1 MGWASKIFVAGFLV
15 VGGICAS
22 EIVAQARPA
31 ATRENPLTE
40 TAVKAGAS
48 NGKQGQSQTGFSPG
62 GAQIALDELAELR
75 TRLAAL
81 EGKKGND
88 PRTISELK
96 DRMSEL
102 DMRLREWIVESK
114 DRDSAA
120 EDLRY
125 FSGETLALATTWIHW
140 VAILFTVIALA
151 IGLGNFVE
159 SRRMQKDLDRDRAQL
174 KDEIATAKDELS
186 RKGEVLQVEVAAA
199 LDRISKT
206 RDKSATEMA
215 AFRTEVDE
223 QRLSTRRTRKFVQA
237 VGGYFFTEALLQLLG
252 VLHKGGALDDAG
264 YEELRN
270 KTKEIEARLF
280 LRDPDLTRAE
290 PAIHTLIALGG
301 DDALADLVEFAGA
314 SALAPD
320 LRSLAQQAIIRIS
333 EKRGAAAGGGS
344 RKRKV

>member
-1 MGWASKIFVAGFLV
+1 MGWAGKIFVAGFLV
-15 VGGICAS
+15 AGGGICAS
-22 EIVAQARPA
+22 QMVAQARPPA
-31 ATRENPLTE
+31 AKDTPITE
-40 TAVKAGAS
+40 TAVKEATS
-48 NGKQGQSQTGFSPG
+48 NEKQRQPQTGLSPG

-81 EGKKGND
+81 EGKKGTD

-102 DMRLREWIVESK
+102 EMRLREWIVESK
-114 DRDSAA
+114 YRDSAA

-125 FSGETLALATTWIHW
+125 FSGETLALATTWVHW

-159 SRRMQKDLDRDRAQL
+159 SRRMQKDLDRDRTQL
-174 KDEIATAKDELS
+174 KSEIADAKGELS
-186 RKGEVLQVEVAAA
+186 RKGEVLQDEVAAA
-199 LDRISKT
+199 LDSISRT
-206 RDKSATEMA
+206 RDNSAAEMA

-223 QRLSTRRTRKFVQA
+223 QRLSTQRTRKFVQA

-252 VLHKGGALDDAG
+252 VLHKGGALNNAG

-280 LRDPDLTRAE
+280 LRDPDLTRVE

-314 SALAPD
+314 SVLAPE
-320 LRSLAQQAIIRIS
+320 LRSMAQQAIIRMS
-333 EKRGAAAGGGS
+333 EKRGAAAAGGS
-344 RKRKV
+344 T